1 MFLEEIIKMKKNTKS
16 LLFIIL
22 AVVALMGVL
31 ALVRQSQETRRGAY
45 FAGTSLRVGSPGQAF
60 LVNSVGEDILVP
72 VFVETEQVAGTS
84 EMAKVDFAKVT
95 LCYGDHLNLVEDA
108 DGYVD
113 YLVDFNHD
121 AFDVLLFTKVENNC
135 LTFTVKSEKSADR
148 LKSGMFRV
156 ATVTFNTIAQGSGS
170 INIDRDKTQVS
181 GSNPNLGS
189 NDMALSLGDL
199 VGADYSVGGGG
210 GPTNTPV
217 VINPTNTP
225 AVPVDVSPTLRPTS
239 TSRPTSTQRPTSTLR
254 PTSTSRPTVP
264 TSKPTDKPVV
274 PTSKPTDKPVVPTD
288 KPIGG
293 DTPVLNFRIAF
304 AGVKTNHAYCVVAW
318 PVGVIVMKGE
328 IKKSY
333 ADVIV
338 ENTGEVNS
346 KGEIV
351 FVGSLELTGFYE
363 TEGVAAFIKGPKH
376 LQMKYAM
383 ENQSGS
389 YGKVGGELNL
399 TYSSKIYDFSE
410 YSLLAGDVNRD
421 GWINGLDFSQVKSAA
436 VQYIEVETGGYII
449 EDLDGSCQVNTADTT
464 LLVKSLDERQEELY

>member
-1 MFLEEIIKMKKNTKS
+1 MKKNTKS

-274 PTSKPTDKPVVPTD
+274 PTD